1 MEQVGSHDTLI
12 PFIPLACDNIRT
24 DSMSLACWPVKTWL
38 GGLPLA
44 ILETSFSEIPP
55 QPITTGLG
63 LPPPPPLLVGST
75 VMDWL
80 VLAMKPVLSV
90 TLSDIMKA
98 PDAL

>member
-24 DSMSLACWPVKTWL
+24 DSMSLACWPGKTWL

-55 QPITTGLG
+55 QPITTGLE
-63 LPPPPPLLVGST
+63 PPPLIGST

-80 VLAMKPVLSV
+80 VLAVEPVLSV
-90 TLSDIMKA
+90 ALSDIMKA